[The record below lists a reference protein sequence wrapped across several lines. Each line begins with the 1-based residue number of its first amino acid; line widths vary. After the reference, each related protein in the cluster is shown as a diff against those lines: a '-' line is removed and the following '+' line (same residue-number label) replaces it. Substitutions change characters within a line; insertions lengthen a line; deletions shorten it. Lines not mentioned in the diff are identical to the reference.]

1 MHGNM
6 QRILNLILAL
16 FFLVALWLGYWGIMR
31 APELLAREDN
41 PRRVVAEQRI
51 RRGRVLDRHG
61 EALAWSEID
70 AEGYAERRY
79 AGGWLAH
86 AVGYYSLRYGVS
98 GIEAAFDEQLRG
110 EPDHITWASWRN
122 NLLHRP
128 QIGQDIQVSLDA
140 ALQRAAGEALEGQ
153 SGAIVLLD
161 AETGEVLALVSAPTF
176 DPNRLDEE
184 WDTLSEATDKPLFN
198 RALQG
203 LYPPG
208 ATFNTIVMAAA
219 LEENLTTADEIFQ
232 DKDGREQFGKAVV
245 RCANHPGLDTF
256 DLLHA
261 AAYGCNVTFAR
272 LSLRLG
278 SEKLANYAEWFGLGL
293 SPAFEI
299 PAPAGQV
306 ASTFPLSTETL
317 ALTGLGQGEILV
329 SPLQMALVAAT
340 IANDG
345 AMPGP
350 TLLPN
355 PESIAR
361 GVITPQ
367 TARLV
372 RRAMVLAVSE
382 GLAGQIALPDLSI
395 AGKAGTAEAGQDS
408 APHAWFIGF
417 APAGQEEK
425 PRFAIAVVVEHGGE
439 GAQVAAPIAARLLK
453 LATDS
458 RTGE

>member
-1 MHGNM
+1 
-6 QRILNLILAL
+6 
-16 FFLVALWLGYWGIMR
+16 MR

-61 EALAWSEID
+61 KALAWSEID

-306 ASTFPLSTETL
+306 ASTFP
-317 ALTGLGQGEILV
+317 
-329 SPLQMALVAAT
+329 
-340 IANDG
+340 
-345 AMPGP
+345 GP

-453 LATDS
+453 LAADS